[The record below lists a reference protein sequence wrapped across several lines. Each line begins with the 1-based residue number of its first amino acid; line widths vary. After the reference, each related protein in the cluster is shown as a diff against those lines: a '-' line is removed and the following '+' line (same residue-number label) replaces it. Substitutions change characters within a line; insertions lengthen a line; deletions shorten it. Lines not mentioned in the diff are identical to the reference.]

1 MLCYFSKNRV
11 FGALLCEKFNFK
23 CEKIASLKKNSQIY
37 LNINIKG
44 LFLHITS
51 TMLQSVG

>member
-1 MLCYFSKNRV
+1 MLCYFFKNRGFV
-11 FGALLCEKFNFK
+11 ALLCEKFNFK
-23 CEKIASLKKNSQIY
+23 CEKMASLKKNSQIY

-51 TMLQSVG
+51 TML

>member
-1 MLCYFSKNRV
+1 MLCYFFKNRV
-11 FGALLCEKFNFK
+11 FGALLYKKFNFK
-23 CEKIASLKKNSQIY
+23 CEKIALLKKNSQIY

-51 TMLQSVG
+51 TML